1 MIDLLEPTSNLIES
15 MTNFSESM
23 LSGFLWIS
31 STVIIITLILSCFS
45 MINESRNNS
54 PTNKPKDIKPRLPEL
69 NDIIVLGDNSIHRK
83 YELFDINKTKK
94 VNDLL
99 KLDWGRQTSN
109 VPPKIKSMDFGT
121 LDEASKIK
129 SYEDYYENLRQEF
142 PNYDH
147 TLRNDDEI
155 LESGGVEL
163 NCFIKFTIPHDY
175 EPNDSEFEQKII
187 QESCLAPELTDEE
200 ITKLSNTIH
209 EVMDYEAQLEEQK
222 EIETLYH
229 KYGQQQLESSGFESI
244 KELKNKQQELENQIK
259 QHTEDIQK
267 YSNNIQNIANDAIK
281 KEASL

>member
-1 MIDLLEPTSNLIES
+1 
-15 MTNFSESM
+15 
-23 LSGFLWIS
+23 
-31 STVIIITLILSCFS
+31 

-69 NDIIVLGDNSIHRK
+69 NDIIVLGDSSIHRK

-99 KLDWGRQTSN
+99 KLDWGRQTPN
-109 VPPKIKSMDFGT
+109 VPFKIKSMDFGT
-121 LDEASKIK
+121 LNEASKIK
-129 SYEDYYENLRQEF
+129 SYENYYESLKEKF

-187 QESCLAPELTDEE
+187 QESCLAPELTNEE

-229 KYGQQQLESSGFESI
+229 KYGQQHLELNGFESI
-244 KELKNKQQELENQIK
+244 KELKNKQQELENHIK
-259 QHTEDIQK
+259 QHTKDIQK
-267 YSNNIQNIANDAIK
+267 YHSNIQNIVNDTVK